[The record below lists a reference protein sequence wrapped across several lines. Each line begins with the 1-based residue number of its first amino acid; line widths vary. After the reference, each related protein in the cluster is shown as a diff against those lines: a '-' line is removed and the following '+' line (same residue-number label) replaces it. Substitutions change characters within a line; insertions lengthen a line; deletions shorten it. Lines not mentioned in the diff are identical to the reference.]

1 MSIQSP
7 YGYLFAKLHPLITF
21 DSLIT
26 ASLGLKSRP
35 NDLEECFLITF
46 QSIFTA
52 LLRVFEICSENV
64 WLWKTTNAAYF
75 VSEIDFKVLKET
87 RDNWWLGSGTTTI
100 AEFLV
105 EINHYEDYDKNQN
118 DVVSQEELEL
128 LRICQVGVLTEKYYI
143 AVIPTKMSL
152 ILNWDVIM
160 LFASPYIIH
169 SFTILPSK
177 IFSEKVQHFFF
188 NTFNL

>member
-1 MSIQSP
+1 
-7 YGYLFAKLHPLITF
+7 
-21 DSLIT
+21 
-26 ASLGLKSRP
+26 
-35 NDLEECFLITF
+35 
-46 QSIFTA
+46 
-52 LLRVFEICSENV
+52 
-64 WLWKTTNAAYF
+64 
-75 VSEIDFKVLKET
+75 
-87 RDNWWLGSGTTTI
+87 LGSGTTTI

-105 EINHYEDYDKNQN
+105 EINHGEEYDKNQN